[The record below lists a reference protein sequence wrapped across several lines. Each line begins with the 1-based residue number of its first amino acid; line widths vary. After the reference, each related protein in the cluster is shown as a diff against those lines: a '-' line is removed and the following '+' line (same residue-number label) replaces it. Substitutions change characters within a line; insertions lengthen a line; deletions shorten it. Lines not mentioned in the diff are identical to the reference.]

1 MKVCFSMRFISAL
14 NSASFAR
21 RRLISVQL
29 VFFMSFILRRLEQKN
44 RQRSSL
50 KTEKKIFFF
59 GARWHG
65 SCSRPRAT
73 LSTFLLAH
81 FFVNG
86 FASVSFKVSGTHA
99 SDFLTFCLNVQ
110 VTNYLAVPI
119 SFVLIVIE
127 VNGALHIPNKRASGW
142 LVFATEVS
150 ANHIRATVT
159 RGFFFLQWLKFNV
172 IVFHNLFLVCFAA
185 ESSVD
190 GGWFA
195 LNLFPQ
201 EAKLFV

>member
-1 MKVCFSMRFISAL
+1 MLAPMQKAVIVWRMKVCFSMRFISAL

-73 LSTFLLAH
+73 LSTFFISSLFRKRVCCGVLQSRMGKTLWPFHVLLERIDRQLSCRSNIFCFDCNRSQWRTAYPKQTGEWMARVCYGSERKPYQGH
-81 FFVNG
+81 WNLWFLFSLVAQVQCN
-86 FASVSFKVSGTHA
+86 SFS
-99 SDFLTFCLNVQ
+99 
-110 VTNYLAVPI
+110 
-119 SFVLIVIE
+119 
-127 VNGALHIPNKRASGW
+127 
-142 LVFATEVS
+142 
-150 ANHIRATVT
+150 
-159 RGFFFLQWLKFNV
+159 
-172 IVFHNLFLVCFAA
+172 
-185 ESSVD
+185 
-190 GGWFA
+190 
-195 LNLFPQ
+195 
-201 EAKLFV
+201 